1 MLIKLSFDTCYY
13 PIFLLDDVYS
23 GCVNGK
29 VEIPVTIPN
38 TEVKHLRDDGTAA
51 LAVGE

>member
-1 MLIKLSFDTCYY
+1 MFYLNLSYF
-13 PIFLLDDVYS
+13 FVNKVYS
-23 GCVNGK
+23 GCVYGK